1 MTIAE
6 AIEILEF
13 RKDQPRPKRMSAAWR
28 AEFDAYDRA
37 LDMAIKALKD
47 QQDHDEIHSDK
58 GD

>member
-28 AEFDAYDRA
+28 AEFDDYDRA